1 MKHLILLFFVCAL
14 ISCSKKEDATPKY
27 TSIEGVWRISGD
39 ATGQIEIVNYS
50 GKMTADDG
58 PGNYYVANGVTQK
71 VTSKYAI
78 KGSPPGGMSFDLM
91 GTGDNALFI
100 RNADVNKT
108 YTEMTT
114 AGSMLYV
121 NRKSTPASIKLT
133 R

>member
-1 MKHLILLFFVCAL
+1 MKHLTLFFFVCAL

-27 TSIEGVWRISGD
+27 TSIEGVWKISGD

-58 PGNYYVANGVTQK
+58 PGNYYVSNGVTQK
-71 VTSKYAI
+71 VTK
-78 KGSPPGGMSFDLM
+78 KGVVNGVPPAFMYFDLM
-91 GTGDNALFI
+91 GTGENALYI
-100 RNADVNKT
+100 KGANVNKT

-114 AGSMLYV
+114 AGSVLYV
-121 NRKSTPASIKLT
+121 NRKNTNVSIKLT